1 MINQSI
7 KKEKW
12 GRESILLAKNT
23 VFLIQNLYDIAVM
36 LKFFQH
42 LSFLMTHRSWH
53 KVKNECEPTSLIFI
67 SPRFRMTI
75 TDDGR

>member
-7 KKEKW
+7 KKGKW

-36 LKFFQH
+36 LKFF
-42 LSFLMTHRSWH
+42 S
-53 KVKNECEPTSLIFI
+53 I
-67 SPRFRMTI
+67 SHF
-75 TDDGR
+75 